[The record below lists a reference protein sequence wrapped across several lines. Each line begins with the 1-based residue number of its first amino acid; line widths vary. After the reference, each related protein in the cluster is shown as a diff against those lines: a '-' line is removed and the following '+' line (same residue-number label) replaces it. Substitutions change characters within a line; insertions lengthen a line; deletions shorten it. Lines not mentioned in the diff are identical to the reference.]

1 MASDNDKETILQA
14 LWRDRMHVT
23 PRTFEL
29 SPPSAQERFEYALA
43 ATDVVL
49 DLLRPFPTGLLRLW
63 QDAPCGHVVVTHRP
77 SAYRPGPQPWRDG
90 HLESVCY
97 LSLRDLGAEEQREAM
112 VALFHLLD
120 HIWGSR
126 GVAGEPWLSDRGG
139 VTKRLQ
145 RVGERFAKIQA
156 LGYGHAELGVSSAH
170 DYFAHG
176 LWLYFR
182 ARKRLNALD
191 PLLEKLYRGTLLRE
205 NLW

>member
-1 MASDNDKETILQA
+1 MVPDNDKDAVLHV
-14 LWRDRMHVT
+14 LWRDKMHVA
-23 PRTFEL
+23 PRAFEL
-29 SPPSAQERFEYALA
+29 SPPSAQKRFEYALE

-63 QDAPCGHVVVTHRP
+63 QDTPRGHVVVTHRP
-77 SAYRPGPQPWRDG
+77 SVYRPGPQSWRDG
-90 HLESVCY
+90 HLESICC
-97 LSLRDLGAEEQREAM
+97 LSLSDLCEENRKAM

-126 GVAGEPWLSDRGG
+126 GVAGEPWLSDGG
-139 VTKRLQ
+139 GITERLR
-145 RVGERFAKIQA
+145 RVGERFAKIQS
-156 LGYGHAELGVSSAH
+156 LGYGHEELGVSSAH

-176 LWLYFR
+176 LWIYFQ
-182 ARKRLNALD
+182 ARQRLNVLD